1 MEYYNSTMDFYH
13 HQHHHYQTTVN
24 TYRHSFDL
32 AYCGVV
38 GEGEVPTYPV
48 ISSQQENLYYNTEIL
63 TDNSSD
69 SGVPEDFQCELS
81 PLSEPSATSINSTS
95 TSITSTTSRP
105 RAAKPLSAWKQK
117 QLKLTPAGVKKRR
130 RDANARE
137 RKRMNGLNE
146 AFERLRAVVPG
157 LKEEL
162 AGRGAGEDN
171 KKLSKMETLQ
181 MANLYIQHLYGVLR
195 SESA

>member
-32 AYCGVV
+32 AYCG
-38 GEGEVPTYPV
+38 GAAEAPTYPV
-48 ISSQQENLYYNTEIL
+48 TTNQQDGLYYNTEIL

-81 PLSEPSATSINSTS
+81 PLSEPSTTSTNI
-95 TSITSTTSRP
+95 TSITSTTSSSRT
-105 RAAKPLSAWKQK
+105 AKPLSAWKQK

-137 RKRMNGLNE
+137 RKRMNGLND

-157 LKEEL
+157 LKE
-162 AGRGAGEDN
+162 GGGGGVGEDS